1 MIIDSSAVFALLYGE
16 STAARVLEV
25 AVAAP
30 ALRMSV
36 TTWVEARVVA
46 LRRAPTTP
54 RQVDDL
60 LRELRVEFVPVDMDQ
75 ARVARDAYR
84 RFGPSSG
91 SRARLNF
98 GDCFS
103 YALAI
108 TSGEALLFVGDDF
121 THTDVQSAL

>member
-1 MIIDSSAVFALLYGE
+1 MIIDSSAVFPLLHGE
-16 STAARVLEV
+16 STAERVLEV
-25 AVAAP
+25 SVAAP
-30 ALRMSV
+30 PLRMSV
-36 TTWVEARVVA
+36 TTWVEARGVA
-46 LRRAPTTP
+46 LRRAPPTP
-54 RQVDDL
+54 PQVDGL
-60 LRELRVEFVPVDMDQ
+60 GRPMRVEFVPVDMDQ

-91 SRARLNF
+91 SRARLTF

>member
-16 STAARVLEV
+16 STAERVLEV
-25 AVAAP
+25 AG
-30 ALRMSV
+30 
-36 TTWVEARVVA
+36 VVA
-46 LRRAPTTP
+46 LRRAPTSP

-60 LRELRVEFVPVDMDQ
+60 LREMRVEFVPVDMDQ

-91 SRARLNF
+91 SRARLTF

>member
-1 MIIDSSAVFALLYGE
+1 
-16 STAARVLEV
+16 
-25 AVAAP
+25 
-30 ALRMSV
+30 MSV
-36 TTWVEARVVA
+36 TTGVEAGVVA

-60 LRELRVEFVPVDMDQ
+60 LREMRVEFVPVDMDQ

-91 SRARLNF
+91 SRARLTF